1 MSASPGLYTIRMPTL
16 ILVAAAHNKPSNREV
31 ERAPNNSLML
41 TRLAGGNAAVACLQ
55 TCPRMKADGPSR
67 RAA

>member
-16 ILVAAAHNKPSNREV
+16 ILVAAAHNKPSNREI

-41 TRLAGGNAAVACLQ
+41 TRLAGENSGRLARPPARQSKGASL
-55 TCPRMKADGPSR
+55 SR